1 MILLKDGT
9 LNLEVK
15 MKKIAVFCASRMPK
29 EDIYKKE
36 AINLGN
42 YLVDNN
48 IAMVYGGAKIG
59 IMGLIADTM
68 LNKNGTVIGVM
79 PTVLSDKEILHPNLT
94 ESYPVDSM
102 HERKAKMMDL
112 ADAFIAFPG
121 GCGTMEEIFEVIT
134 WNQIGLHSKSYGFIN
149 VDGIFDGLKQY
160 FNDASEKGF
169 IDPLMRE
176 RIIIEDSVDAFF
188 KKMKI

>member
-1 MILLKDGT
+1 
-9 LNLEVK
+9 
-15 MKKIAVFCASRMPK
+15 MKKIAVFCASRMPEK
-29 EDIYKKE
+29 EIYKKE

-42 YLVDNN
+42 YLVDHNY
-48 IAMVYGGAKIG
+48 AMVYGGAKIG

-68 LNKNGTVIGVM
+68 LKRDGTVIGVM

-94 ESYPVDSM
+94 HSYPVDSM

-112 ADAFIAFPG
+112 SDAFIAFPG

-134 WNQIGLHSKSYGFIN
+134 WNQIGLHNKPYGFIN
-149 VDGIFDGLKQY
+149 VDGIFDGLKHY

-169 IDPLMRE
+169 IDPVMRN
-176 RIIIEDSVDAFF
+176 RIIIENSVDAFF
-188 KKMKI
+188 EKIKI